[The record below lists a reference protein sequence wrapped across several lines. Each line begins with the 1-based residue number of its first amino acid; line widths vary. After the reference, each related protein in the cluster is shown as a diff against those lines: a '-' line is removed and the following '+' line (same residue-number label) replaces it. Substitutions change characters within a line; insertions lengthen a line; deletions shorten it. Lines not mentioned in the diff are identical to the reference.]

1 MACFTRQALLAYAP
15 MSKLPQRTRIKI
27 CGITQTQDAI
37 EAARLGVDALGLVFY
52 PPSSRAIDLERA
64 LRIREVLPAFV
75 QAVGLFVNPARQ
87 AVEDVLQH
95 FPELVLQFH
104 GDEAPEFCASFARPY
119 LKALP
124 MGRAH
129 DGAVLDVQ
137 SLMTQHAQASGFLL
151 DSHAPGAVGGT
162 GLAFDWST
170 IPQLERPLILA
181 GGLHPANVGEA
192 VRLVRPWAV
201 DVSSGLE
208 SAPGVKDFS
217 KMADFV
223 DEVRHADNSK

>member
-1 MACFTRQALLAYAP
+1 MACVLSAPLLAYAP

-27 CGITQTQDAI
+27 CGITRTQDAI

-75 QAVGLFVNPARQ
+75 QAVGLFVNPARHE
-87 AVEDVLQH
+87 VEAILQH

-104 GDEAPEFCASFARPY
+104 GDESAEFCASFARPY

-124 MGRAH
+124 MGKSEE
-129 DGAVLDVQ
+129 GVVLDVHG
-137 SLMTQHAQASGFLL
+137 LMAQHAQASGFLL

-162 GLAFDWST
+162 GIAFDWST
-170 IPQLERPLILA
+170 IPALARPLILA
-181 GGLHPANVGEA
+181 GGLYPANVGEA

-201 DVSSGLE
+201 DVSSGWSLRR
-208 SAPGVKDFS
+208 V
-217 KMADFV
+217 
-223 DEVRHADNSK
+223 